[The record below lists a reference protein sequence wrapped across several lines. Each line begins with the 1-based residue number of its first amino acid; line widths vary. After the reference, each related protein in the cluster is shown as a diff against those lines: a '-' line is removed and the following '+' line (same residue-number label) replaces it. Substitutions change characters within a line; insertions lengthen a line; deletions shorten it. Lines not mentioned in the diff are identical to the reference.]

1 MTRGRWIVVLV
12 VAASLLAAGAGVVA
26 WTARSW
32 SRTSADA
39 AADLARA
46 DGERLRHMLDA
57 QVPQVN
63 DAQQITDAV
72 HLATGSSGDVRSATF
87 VLRQVDAVVAFTR
100 TASVSTV
107 ETAPA
112 ATVTLCFHYV
122 RPAGAFDFT
131 ATELDRCPH
140 RM

>member
-1 MTRGRWIVVLV
+1 MTRGRWIVVVV
-12 VAASLLAAGAGVVA
+12 VAVSVLAAGAGAVA
-26 WTARSW
+26 WAARSW

-39 AADLARA
+39 AADAARA

-63 DAQQITDAV
+63 DAQRIADAV

-87 VLRQVDAVVAFTR
+87 VLRQVDAVVAITR
-100 TASVSTV
+100 TASVSTI
-107 ETAPA
+107 ESAAA

-122 RPAGAFDFT
+122 RPAGSFDFT
-131 ATELDRCPH
+131 ATELDRCPA
-140 RM
+140 